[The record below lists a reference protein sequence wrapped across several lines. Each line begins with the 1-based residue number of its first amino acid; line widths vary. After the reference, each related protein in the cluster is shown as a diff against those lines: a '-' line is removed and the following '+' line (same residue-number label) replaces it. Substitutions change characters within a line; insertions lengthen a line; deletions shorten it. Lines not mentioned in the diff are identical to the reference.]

1 MKFSV
6 TLSSVKFGLIAALL
20 VLFSTLNPTQAANYE
35 EIDWVALMPEDDLSA
50 LLNRPE
56 FLNDIAD
63 GSAADSVDD
72 FASKQLEDEQAQRY
86 QQALVSTRVIE
97 AFDGKAIRIPGFI
110 VPLEQNDEQKAT
122 AFFVVPYFGAC
133 LHMPPPPPNQILYV
147 EYKEGIAVENL
158 YDPYWFEGTVKIDN
172 HESALGTSAYSLVL
186 EDEQAQRYQ
195 QALVSTRVIEAF
207 DGKAIRIPGFIVP
220 LEQNDEQKA
229 TAFFVVPYFGAC
241 LHMPPPPPNQILYV
255 EYKEGIAVENL
266 YDPYWFEGTVKID
279 NHESALGTSAYS
291 LVLDSFALYE
301 E

>member
-86 QQALVSTRVIE
+86 QQALMSTRVIE

-147 EYKEGIAVENL
+147 EY
-158 YDPYWFEGTVKIDN
+158 
-172 HESALGTSAYSLVL
+172 
-186 EDEQAQRYQ
+186 ED
-195 QALVSTRVIEAF
+195 
-207 DGKAIRIPGFIVP
+207 
-220 LEQNDEQKA
+220 
-229 TAFFVVPYFGAC
+229 
-241 LHMPPPPPNQILYV
+241 
-255 EYKEGIAVENL
+255 GIAVENL

>member
-86 QQALVSTRVIE
+86 QQT
-97 AFDGKAIRIPGFI
+97 
-110 VPLEQNDEQKAT
+110 
-122 AFFVVPYFGAC
+122 
-133 LHMPPPPPNQILYV
+133 
-147 EYKEGIAVENL
+147 
-158 YDPYWFEGTVKIDN
+158 
-172 HESALGTSAYSLVL
+172 
-186 EDEQAQRYQ
+186 
-195 QALVSTRVIEAF
+195 LVSTRVIEAF

>member
-147 EYKEGIAVENL
+147 EYKEGIAVKN
-158 YDPYWFEGTVKIDN
+158 
-172 HESALGTSAYSLVL
+172 
-186 EDEQAQRYQ
+186 
-195 QALVSTRVIEAF
+195 
-207 DGKAIRIPGFIVP
+207 
-220 LEQNDEQKA
+220 
-229 TAFFVVPYFGAC
+229 
-241 LHMPPPPPNQILYV
+241 
-255 EYKEGIAVENL
+255 
-266 YDPYWFEGTVKID
+266 
-279 NHESALGTSAYS
+279 
-291 LVLDSFALYE
+291 
-301 E
+301 

>member
-20 VLFSTLNPTQAANYE
+20 VLVSALNPTQAADYE

-50 LLNRPE
+50 LLNRPK

-63 GSAADSVDD
+63 GSAADSIDD

-147 EYKEGIAVENL
+147 EYKEGIA
-158 YDPYWFEGTVKIDN
+158 I
-172 HESALGTSAYSLVL
+172 
-186 EDEQAQRYQ
+186 
-195 QALVSTRVIEAF
+195 
-207 DGKAIRIPGFIVP
+207 
-220 LEQNDEQKA
+220 
-229 TAFFVVPYFGAC
+229 
-241 LHMPPPPPNQILYV
+241 
-255 EYKEGIAVENL
+255 ENL

>member
-50 LLNRPE
+50 LFNRPE

-186 EDEQAQRYQ
+186 
-195 QALVSTRVIEAF
+195 
-207 DGKAIRIPGFIVP
+207 
-220 LEQNDEQKA
+220 
-229 TAFFVVPYFGAC
+229 
-241 LHMPPPPPNQILYV
+241 
-255 EYKEGIAVENL
+255 
-266 YDPYWFEGTVKID
+266 
-279 NHESALGTSAYS
+279 
-291 LVLDSFALYE
+291 DSFALYE

>member
-110 VPLEQNDEQKAT
+110 VPLEQNDEQK
-122 AFFVVPYFGAC
+122 
-133 LHMPPPPPNQILYV
+133 
-147 EYKEGIAVENL
+147 
-158 YDPYWFEGTVKIDN
+158 
-172 HESALGTSAYSLVL
+172 S
-186 EDEQAQRYQ
+186 
-195 QALVSTRVIEAF
+195 
-207 DGKAIRIPGFIVP
+207 
-220 LEQNDEQKA
+220 